1 MGMEFETNRKR
12 QYQALF
18 EFLCAG
24 YQASAVSVLQTLAKP
39 CRCLGSTVSV
49 LQRLLK
55 AGRGSASTVKVYLGC
70 LAGQILV
77 QKLSYKVWPPTTD
90 REKYIEITWTYY
102 LVHCILCIISHTQ
115 ANRRLIVMSPFSYML
130 QALLAGTV
138 HFSLSPLSL
147 SKLATYFDRCWNSPT
162 WHCTCKH

>member
-115 ANRRLIVMSPFSYML
+115 ANRRLIVMSPFSYIY
-130 QALLAGTV
+130 AAGI
-138 HFSLSPLSL
+138 
-147 SKLATYFDRCWNSPT
+147 ACR
-162 WHCTCKH
+162 HCTLLTVYTEFVQVSYIFWHVLELSYLTLYM